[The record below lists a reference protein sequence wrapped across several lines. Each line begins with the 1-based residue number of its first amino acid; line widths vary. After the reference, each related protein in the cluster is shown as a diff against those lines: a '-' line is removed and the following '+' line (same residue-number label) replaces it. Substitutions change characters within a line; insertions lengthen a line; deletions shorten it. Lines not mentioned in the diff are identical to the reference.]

1 MAGLLLLWY
10 PGQEGGSALA
20 DVLLGQVSPS
30 GRLPFAIPTHADH
43 LPPFAPRAAQITYD
57 LWHGYRRLQRHH
69 HPAAYPFGFGLSYSA
84 LVLSEAALLHQGG
97 QAVELGVQVQVQNCG
112 PMAAAAVVQVYL
124 EPPGL
129 AVERPPRTLVAFQR
143 VPLQAGESRRISLA
157 VPLRRLAFFDEQRD
171 GFVLE
176 GGHHRLVLAQ
186 HSEDPGLACGLDLQ
200 ETWLGP

>member
-1 MAGLLLLWY
+1 MG
-10 PGQEGGSALA
+10 
-20 DVLLGQVSPS
+20 
-30 GRLPFAIPTHADH
+30 
-43 LPPFAPRAAQITYD
+43 
-57 LWHGYRRLQRHH
+57 
-69 HPAAYPFGFGLSYSA
+69 
-84 LVLSEAALLHQGG
+84 LSEAALLHQGG
-97 QAVELGVQVQVQNCG
+97 QAVELGVQVHNGG